1 MIGKVT
7 SARMEGISPSTDI
20 NTSKVGRES
29 DKNEF
34 LKAKCYSLPMLRGT
48 IILRDISRGLELH
61 LLNAVLGQH
70 YTKNVFP
77 TNATRYT
84 QLSRTQFSFA

>member
-1 MIGKVT
+1 
-7 SARMEGISPSTDI
+7 MEGISPSTDI

-29 DKNEF
+29 NKKLILESQMLF
-34 LKAKCYSLPMLRGT
+34 SSMLRGT

-70 YTKNVFP
+70 YTIERIPN
-77 TNATRYT
+77 
-84 QLSRTQFSFA
+84 QCH

>member
-1 MIGKVT
+1 MIGKCT

-34 LKAKCYSLPMLRGT
+34 LKAKCYSLPCVEEMSFVV
-48 IILRDISRGLELH
+48 I
-61 LLNAVLGQH
+61 VLVG
-70 YTKNVFP
+70 
-77 TNATRYT
+77 
-84 QLSRTQFSFA
+84 

>member
-1 MIGKVT
+1 
-7 SARMEGISPSTDI
+7 MEGISPSTDI

-29 DKNEF
+29 NKNEF

-70 YTKNVFP
+70 YI
-77 TNATRYT
+77 
-84 QLSRTQFSFA
+84 RTYSQPMPLDILNYLGLNSHLRE

>member
-1 MIGKVT
+1 
-7 SARMEGISPSTDI
+7 MEGISPSTDI

-29 DKNEF
+29 NKNEF